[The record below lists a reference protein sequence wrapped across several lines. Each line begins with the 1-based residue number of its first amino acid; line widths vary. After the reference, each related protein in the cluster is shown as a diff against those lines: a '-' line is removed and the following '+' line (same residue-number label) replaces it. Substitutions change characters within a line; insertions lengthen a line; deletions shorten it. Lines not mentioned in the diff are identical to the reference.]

1 MTYIHLCWLT
11 LLVAAAGV
19 IVWSMCRVSAQ
30 ADRQAER
37 MSRDWRERKKGE
49 R

>member
-30 ADRQAER
+30 ADRDAEAI
-37 MSRDWRERKKGE
+37 WKLKERK
-49 R
+49 